1 MVYRSARNKKILI
14 NAVAVSNRYYDRLAD
29 RSEDAI
35 DYYYAI
41 DELTKWIGKLT
52 GTTPDVDYVGNV
64 GDLAEDKNYFVLGD
78 LLAGGE
84 DYSGLTT
91 KTGYKIVKRDGN
103 VFLFGKTGYSAIN
116 AVYGLLAQ
124 QFDLEFYSDNVYT
137 CRTKKDLDYNEIE
150 EETFNPS
157 IDFNWACDGATIKV
171 NENGIP
177 NWDYQHRLGFAN
189 AWQIIGGS
197 WHNFLELLPE
207 SEYGSLHPSW
217 YADVADSDGNVIDG
231 YRTLS
236 LLDGGDEMAQI
247 VGDKLIALISA
258 DEAGNNF
265 KSYYQFSAPDIRG
278 WSNSESSQAAKTK
291 YGAYSAEYILFMNK
305 LAKYLDTHGGF
316 TRKIDLVLLAYNMS
330 LEAPSKNL
338 SELNFYQGEKSSL
351 AVMFAPIEKNS
362 YRALNDETVGVKY
375 GYSNKYFLDQL
386 QKWNLFGGEIM
397 FWNYSEYYDNYF
409 VPLDT
414 LTNMQATYKV
424 IASAGVTHLQDEG
437 AISDYVGTD
446 WTALKI
452 YIKSKLAEDV
462 NCNVEALI
470 ERFCNVYYGAG
481 AEYMLNLLKSE
492 QTRYKIISDTSV
504 SDNGGKDAIGAH
516 VVRESMAKK
525 KYWTES
531 EFDEWYGYIK
541 AAVAAVEA
549 SDLSDSDREEV
560 IKRIEMEGVAVRYM
574 KYYIFDKYVTL
585 QDDSKD
591 SIEKI
596 KSTCVDVGITRFAD
610 GAAYIRKNRLLNTW
624 QLVDGAIENLG

>member
-1 MVYRSARNKKILI
+1 MVYRGARNKKILI

-124 QFDLEFYSDNVYT
+124 QFDLEFYSDKVYT
-137 CRTKKDLDYNEIE
+137 CYTKKDLDYNEIE

-157 IDFNWACDGATIKV
+157 IDYNWACDGATIKV

-207 SEYGSLHPSW
+207 SEYGTLHPSW
-217 YADVADSDGNVIDG
+217 YADVADSDGNVIEG

-247 VGDKLIALISA
+247 VGDKLIALIRD

-305 LAKYLDTHGGF
+305 LAKYLDTYGGF
-316 TRKIDLVLLAYNMS
+316 TRKIDLVLLAYNMA

-338 SELNFYQGEKSSL
+338 SELNFYQGEKTSL

-414 LTNMQATYKV
+414 LTNMQATYKA
-424 IASAGVTHLQDEG
+424 IALAGVTHLQDEG

-446 WTALKI
+446 WIALKI
-452 YIKSKLAEDV
+452 YIKSKLARDV

-470 ERFCNVYYGAG
+470 ERFCNVYYGEG
-481 AEYMLNLLKSE
+481 AEYMLKLLKSE
-492 QTRYKIISDTSV
+492 QARYKIISDASV
-504 SDNGGKDAIGAH
+504 SDNGGKDAVGAH
-516 VVRESMAKK
+516 VVRESMAEK
-525 KYWTES
+525 KYWNES

-549 SDLSDSDREEV
+549 SDLSDPDRKEV

-585 QDDSKD
+585 KDETKD

-596 KSTCVDVGITRFAD
+596 KTTCIDVGITRFAD
-610 GAAYIRKNRLLNTW
+610 GAAYIRKSRLLNTW